1 MMTTAASTI
10 TVEHE
15 GVFVTASGRI
25 KIAAT
30 PGKKWRMWIYHKAT
44 DTWQL
49 QPEIF
54 KRRENAQTAAMLAD
68 ALLARKNVSER

>member
-1 MMTTAASTI
+1 MTTATSTI
-10 TVEHE
+10 AVTHE

-30 PGKKWRMWIYHKAT
+30 HSKHWRMWIYNEAT

-49 QPEIF
+49 QHEIF
-54 KRRENAQTAAMLAD
+54 KKREDAQAATKMIEA
-68 ALLARKNVSER
+68 NQ